1 MLESFEQIN
10 LFPVTTEDVLRN
22 ALFALSCGLLLS
34 IFYRLVYR
42 GANYSVTYVNSLV
55 LLALVSSVVVVVIGN
70 NVARAFGLVG
80 ALSVIR
86 FRTVVRD
93 TLDLVFIF
101 LSLAVGMACGV
112 GMNAVAVIGTVAG
125 GAVIL
130 ALTFTHFSAPRR
142 RQHLL
147 QITYD
152 SNAHDESLFSKKIG
166 AFCRQAKLVS
176 LKQVGES
183 GMMEAMYHVAL
194 RKVERAPEF
203 LKTMKEM
210 PSVRM
215 VNVYFDEDDYN
226 PPTM

>member
-1 MLESFEQIN
+1 MFDSLSSFQQVN

-22 ALFALSCGLLLS
+22 CFFALACGLAMS
-34 IFYRLVYR
+34 IFYRIIYR

-55 LLALVSSVVVVVIGN
+55 LLSLVASIVVVVIGN

-80 ALSVIR
+80 ALSIIR

-101 LSLAVGMACGV
+101 ISLAVGMACGV
-112 GMNAVAVIGTVAG
+112 GMNGVAVVGTLAA

-147 QITYD
+147 QITY
-152 SNAHDESLFSKKIG
+152 ES
-166 AFCRQAKLVS
+166 S
-176 LKQVGES
+176 LK
-183 GMMEAMYHVAL
+183 
-194 RKVERAPEF
+194 
-203 LKTMKEM
+203 
-210 PSVRM
+210 RM
-215 VNVYFDEDDYN
+215 GIG
-226 PPTM
+226 